1 VTRRATIVAAMLWT
15 LAVTCL
21 RAARLPNDF
30 SKEHWFIDYR
40 FGFVKR
46 GLIGTV
52 VWLTTAVA
60 RTRPSERLI
69 QVLSVGMFLLFC
81 AALVW
86 LCLRIVRRSHWAGGP
101 ALALLV
107 FLSSPFVVMSA
118 HLIGYY
124 DNIIIVLTIVSMA
137 LLFRNRIWAAAIVQ
151 AISILVHEN
160 ALLIGFPPFILAWR
174 LQRIERPASRKF
186 WLAPLV
192 PLAAFATIV
201 LVQAATPHSLERS
214 LTGYLS
220 TYPFLASALG
230 AVRVPHWI
238 TITFYDSYTLH
249 QGHFQERILS
259 QPTITLVLPTV
270 LAILGS
276 VFEGFPIDAVSV
288 DSLLIL
294 GTCLVPEA
302 MHVMAWDTARIW
314 TYTIID
320 ALFVWWAYAELEAS
334 RESASQWME
343 FFCLIVLL
351 VNAIAATPLMD
362 GLADH
367 FDVTTRLLLYAPAL
381 AAASFIAISS
391 PSAARERDC
400 PRSDGSEPPRGS
412 TTSPTQT

>member
-1 VTRRATIVAAMLWT
+1 MLWT

-21 RAARLPNDF
+21 RGARLPNDF

-52 VWLTTAVA
+52 VWLTTAIA

-69 QVLSVGMFLLFC
+69 QALSVGMFLLFC

-86 LCLRIVRRSHWAGGP
+86 LCLRIVRRSNWASGP

-124 DNIIIVLTIVSMA
+124 DNIIIVLTIVSLA
-137 LLFRNRIWAAAIVQ
+137 LLFRDRIWAAAIVQ

-174 LQRIERPASRKF
+174 LQRIGRSASRQSS
-186 WLAPLV
+186 LAPLV
-192 PLAAFATIV
+192 PLVAFATIA
-201 LVQAATPHSLERS
+201 LAQAAAPHSLERS
-214 LTGYLS
+214 LTGYLA
-220 TYPFLASALG
+220 TYPFLAPAIG

-249 QGHFQERILS
+249 QGHFQERLLS
-259 QPTITLVLPTV
+259 QPLITLVLPTL

-276 VFEGFPIDAVSV
+276 VFEAFPIGAVSV

-320 ALFVWWAYAELEAS
+320 ALFVWWAYAELGTV
-334 RESASQWME
+334 RESGSQWME
-343 FFCLIVLL
+343 IVCLIVLL

-362 GLADH
+362 GLRDR
-367 FDVTTRLLLYAPAL
+367 FEVTTRLLLYAPAL
-381 AAASFIAISS
+381 AAASWIAISS
-391 PSAARERDC
+391 PSAAREPDC
-400 PRSDGSEPPRGS
+400 PRSDGSALPRGS
-412 TTSPTQT
+412 TTSRTQT

>member
-1 VTRRATIVAAMLWT
+1 MIRRATIVAAMLWT
-15 LAVTCL
+15 LAVTCS

-46 GLIGTV
+46 GLVGTV
-52 VWLTTAVA
+52 VWLATAVA
-60 RTRPSERLI
+60 RLRPSERVI

-81 AALVW
+81 AALLW
-86 LCLRIVRRSHWAGGP
+86 LCLRILRRFNWAGGP

-124 DNIIIVLTIVSMA
+124 DVIIIVLTIVSLA
-137 LLFRNRIWAAAIVQ
+137 LLFRNRIWSAAIVQ
-151 AISILVHEN
+151 TISILVHEN

-174 LQRIERPASRKF
+174 LQRTGRPASRQLS
-186 WLAPLV
+186 LAPLL
-192 PLAAFATIV
+192 PLAAFAAII
-201 LVQAATPHSLERS
+201 LAQAAAPHSLERS

-220 TYPFLASALG
+220 TYPFLAPSIA

-238 TITFYDSYTLH
+238 TITFFDSYTLH

-259 QPTITLVLPTV
+259 QPLITLVLPTL
-270 LAILGS
+270 LAILAA
-276 VFEGFPIDAVSV
+276 VFEAFPIGALSV

-320 ALFVWWAYAELEAS
+320 ALFVWWAYAELGTA
-334 RESASQWME
+334 RESDSQLME
-343 FFCLIVLL
+343 IVCLIVLL

-362 GLADH
+362 GLRDR
-367 FDVTTRLLLYAPAL
+367 FEVTTRLLLYAPAF
-381 AAASFIAISS
+381 AAASSIAISS
-391 PSAARERDC
+391 PSAAREPDC
-400 PRSDGSEPPRGS
+400 PRSDGSALPKGS
-412 TTSPTQT
+412 KTSPTQT

>member
-1 VTRRATIVAAMLWT
+1 VIRRATIVGAMLWT

-46 GLIGTV
+46 GLIGTLV
-52 VWLTTAVA
+52 SVA
-60 RTRPSERLI
+60 AAAGHARPSERLI
-69 QVLSVGMFLLFC
+69 DILSVGLFLLFC

-86 LCLRIVRRSHWAGGP
+86 LCLRIVRLSGWTSGP

-124 DNIIIVLTIVSMA
+124 DNIIIVLTIVSLA
-137 LLFRNRIWAAAIVQ
+137 LLFGNWIRAAAIVQ
-151 AISILVHEN
+151 AIAILVHEN
-160 ALLIGFPPFILAWR
+160 ALLIGFPPFLVAWR
-174 LQRIERPASRKF
+174 LQRTGRPSSGRLP
-186 WLAPLV
+186 LAPMLPV
-192 PLAAFATIV
+192 AAFTAIV
-201 LVQAATPHSLERS
+201 LAQAAAPPSLERS

-220 TYPFLASALG
+220 TYPFLAATIG

-238 TITFYDSYTLH
+238 TITFHDSYVLH
-249 QGHFQERILS
+249 QGHFRERILS
-259 QPTITLVLPTV
+259 QQLLTLVLPTV

-276 VFEGFPIDAVSV
+276 VFDAFPIGAVSV

-294 GTCLVPEA
+294 GTCLVPET

-314 TYTIID
+314 TYTIVD
-320 ALFVWWAYAELEAS
+320 ALFVWWAYAELRTA
-334 RESASQWME
+334 RESGSQWME
-343 FFCLIVLL
+343 FVCLIVLL
-351 VNAIAATPLMD
+351 VNAIVATPLMD
-362 GLADH
+362 GLRDQ
-367 FDVTTRLLLYAPAL
+367 FDVTTRLLLYIPAL
-381 AAASFIAISS
+381 AAASSIAISS
-391 PSAARERDC
+391 PSAARARDY
-400 PRSDGSEPPRGS
+400 PRSDDSGPPTGN